1 MKTTVLWALV
11 ALNCLLAAMFVG
23 RGHENA
29 AMAQQQRRLGAGSY
43 LAVPGTVVGG
53 GGAEVVYVLD
63 TRNNILT
70 AVQTTNSQVNA
81 MPPIDLTRVFGGR

>member
-11 ALNCLLAAMFVG
+11 ALNCLLLVMFLG

-29 AMAQQQRRLGAGSY
+29 AMAQQRRLAAGSY
-43 LAVPGTVVGG
+43 MAVPGTVVGG
-53 GGAEVVYVLD
+53 GGAEVVYILD

-70 AVQTTNSQVNA
+70 AVQLNKAQVNA
-81 MPPIDLTRVFGGR
+81 MPPIDLTRVFGTR